1 MSGTM
6 IQFGES
12 AGQLFQLN
20 EDGTRQGVLQPE
32 APAPAPAPREPAK
45 VVARIGPPAPQ
56 PEPTAKPGSFKADLR
71 ARRRFVVE
79 QVKALRQYETEL
91 GEIDRMLAAIKT
103 TKARK

>member
-32 APAPAPAPREPAK
+32 APAPAPREPAK
-45 VVARIGPPAPQ
+45 VVARIGLSAPQ